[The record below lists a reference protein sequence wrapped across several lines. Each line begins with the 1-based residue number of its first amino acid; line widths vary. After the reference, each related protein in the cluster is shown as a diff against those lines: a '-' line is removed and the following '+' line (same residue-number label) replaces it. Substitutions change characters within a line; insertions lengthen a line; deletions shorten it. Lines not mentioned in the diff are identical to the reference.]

1 MVFQVFA
8 EFNRVTTKNLE
19 GDFFKALDQY
29 APRFIEL
36 FKTKKGTVGQKLKEL
51 MQHVSWMVSRFI
63 LLLMCMIVYQSS
75 SK

>member
-8 EFNRVTTKNLE
+8 EFNRVATKNLE
-19 GDFFKALDQY
+19 ALDQY
-29 APRFIEL
+29 APRFFEL